1 MSGVRK
7 QSENERCVE
16 IGQGAGLS
24 VVSRL
29 IFFSVAI
36 SLCIRTGNSI
46 SQNPFPLVVSLESD
60 KEGKVG
66 KKKKKRMR
74 RKWYS
79 PGIVA
84 KVPGQTTE
92 RTFAADLEGAP
103 ANHLL

>member
-1 MSGVRK
+1 
-7 QSENERCVE
+7 
-16 IGQGAGLS
+16 
-24 VVSRL
+24 
-29 IFFSVAI
+29 
-36 SLCIRTGNSI
+36 
-46 SQNPFPLVVSLESD
+46 
-60 KEGKVG
+60 
-66 KKKKKRMR
+66 MR